1 MVRSVRSFR
10 GARSAQTAI
19 ADAVI
24 ALIVLTMASAVL
36 YSAVSS
42 AVTTR
47 SEARQRAN
55 LKATAMQASGLPL
68 EATFPKVTY
77 KNLSSGKEQTLV
89 NLTGEDL
96 LTTYLE
102 LQAISDRTGDGYD
115 LSGLGTAIRD
125 LYQWALEGRSYAVHA
140 HGTVLGRSVTM
151 LFSSDA
157 KNGQDPIGT
166 TDDIPN
172 PRVVTLRT
180 VHGGGGTF
188 DVELYLWK

>member
-1 MVRSVRSFR
+1 MVRRVRSFR
-10 GARSAQTAI
+10 RARSAQTAI

-47 SEARQRAN
+47 SEARQRAD

-68 EATFPKVTY
+68 EATFPKVTFN
-77 KNLSSGKEQTLV
+77 NLSSGKEQTLV
-89 NLTGEDL
+89 NLTGEDII
-96 LTTYLE
+96 TTLLE
-102 LQAISDRTGDGYD
+102 LQSISDRTGHSYD
-115 LSGLGTAIRD
+115 LSGLKNALRD

-140 HGTVLGRSVTM
+140 HGTVLGRSVSM
-151 LFSSDA
+151 LFSSEVRD
-157 KNGQDPIGT
+157 GHDTIGV

-172 PRVVTLRT
+172 PRVVTQRT
-180 VHGGGGTF
+180 IHGGEGTIAV
-188 DVELYLWK
+188 DLYLWK